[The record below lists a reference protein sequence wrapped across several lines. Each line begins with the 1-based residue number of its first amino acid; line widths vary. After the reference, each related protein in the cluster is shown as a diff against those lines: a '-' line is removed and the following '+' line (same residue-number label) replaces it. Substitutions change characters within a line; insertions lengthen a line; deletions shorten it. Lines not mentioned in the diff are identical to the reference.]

1 MTIPAQQWH
10 PVRPMNARLTTL
22 FDEAEDRLDLRLA
35 GGETAGLR
43 VWVTQ
48 RLMGRLL
55 PSLFQLLDSDR
66 AEAWQATRVT
76 VLNRMAALTGQP
88 ATLPPVQAERIG
100 TTILAF
106 EVDVRIGPDLLVMV
120 WRSREGQEISIPFDH
135 EMLDAWLDVL
145 RRCYRMAGWPEP
157 AWPDWMKAEAPTPR
171 NTLALLH

>member
-1 MTIPAQQWH
+1 
-10 PVRPMNARLTTL
+10 MNARLTTL

-55 PSLFQLLDSDR
+55 PSLFQLLESER
-66 AEAWQATRVT
+66 AEAWRAARVT
-76 VLNRMAALTGQP
+76 AMSRKPAAAGQP

-120 WRSREGQEISIPFDH
+120 WRSREGQEISVPFDH
-135 EMLDAWLDVL
+135 EMLGAWLDVL
-145 RRCYRMAGWPEP
+145 RRAYKLAGWPEP
-157 AWPDWMKAEAPTPR
+157 AWPDWMTMDVPTPR